1 MVDVELVAA
10 TVPITFAF
18 TPLVAPTIILSKKL
32 VLYVSTSNVLYAELT
47 LI

>member
-18 TPLVAPTIILSKKL
+18 TPVVPPVIILFKKL
-32 VLYVSTSNVLYAELT
+32 VLYVSTSNVLCAELT
-47 LI
+47 FM